1 MTEYDFSPEAYERYT
16 ATQNRIAQWV
26 DDMEQ
31 HRPEFQHAVPSKSFP
46 APYDL
51 NSRLRGSPPTSSH
64 RRRSKP
70 NLFINPPPA
79 SLSEDS
85 EDYAAIPGPMPRSA
99 PVVMNAGRHSPMYPA
114 AMGPV
119 PQTGQ
124 PMPPMMHPQTYLT
137 SPHRP
142 MQPNYPY
149 GHHRPPP
156 HVRTP
161 QPSPTYYSVAPAA
174 AVSAGY
180 QYLYPPVSAGNI
192 PGYVILP
199 QSHHKRTPPIMVS
212 IHPFFLFLP
221 RPFIAIV
228 SLSHSF
234 SNSTCVRA
242 EMVFVSFRPTLASCP
257 QFRKKKPH
265 NRLFGPVLFT
275 INSLSIYR
283 GNSLTNDNI
292 PPLHFTFNSI

>member
-26 DDMEQ
+26 DNMEQ
-31 HRPEFQHAVPSKSFP
+31 HRPEFQHAVLSKSFP
-46 APYDL
+46 APYD
-51 NSRLRGSPPTSSH
+51 RLRGSPPTSSH

-99 PVVMNAGRHSPMYPA
+99 PVVMNAGRQPPMYPA

-124 PMPPMMHPQTYLT
+124 PMPPMVHPQTYLT

-142 MQPNYPY
+142 MPPNYPY

-161 QPSPTYYSVAPAA
+161 QPSPTYYGVAPAA
-174 AVSAGY
+174 ASSAGY
-180 QYLYPPVSAGNI
+180 PYLYPPVSAGNI

-199 QSHHKRTPPIMVS
+199 QSHHKRTPPVMVS
-212 IHPFFLFLP
+212 KDPFFFLSLP
-221 RPFIAIV
+221 RSFIAIV
-228 SLSHSF
+228 SLSNSF

-242 EMVFVSFRPTLASCP
+242 EMVFVSFRPSLASCP

-265 NRLFGPVLFT
+265 IGFSVLFWFT

-283 GNSLTNDNI
+283 GNSFTNPYI
-292 PPLHFTFNSI
+292 SHSI